1 MILKKDIPPKIW
13 GVERVE
19 YIEPGRHH
27 LSNGVELFTLNSGD
41 QEVVKIDLSFNAG
54 SWYGSSRLD
63 GTMAALML
71 QEGTT
76 KYKASEIANIIDFY
90 GAQFT
95 SVSSYDNNYVSLLS
109 LKKYLPKLLPLISE
123 LIRDA
128 SFPEEEFEILR
139 QKKKQRAIVDEG
151 RVSLIA
157 QKSFLRNLFGD
168 GHPYAPVNSPD
179 FYDTIS
185 LEAVKSHYKKFYRP
199 DRMAITVSGFVD
211 EEVIHLIKDNFSST
225 WGDKNFTGQNNNF
238 VLPVA
243 EKMKFIEKVG
253 ANQNA
258 LAIGKLFP
266 TQNHPDFPGL
276 KLLCTILGGYFGSRL
291 MSNIREEKGYTY
303 SIHASPVSFLHHGVF
318 LVFAEVKTDKT
329 DETVTE
335 IFREIEILRNE
346 LISEE
351 ELIPIQNY
359 LLGRILED
367 FDGPFSRAQTF
378 ASLRE
383 ANLDFKYYDKLIHT
397 IKTATPSEIRELAQ
411 KYLDPESMSTIIAGT
426 R

>member
-1 MILKKDIPPKIW
+1 MALKKDIPPRIW
-13 GVERVE
+13 GVDHVE

-27 LSNGVELFTLNSGD
+27 LTNGIELYSLNSGD
-41 QEVVKIDLSFNAG
+41 QEVVKIDFSFRAG
-54 SWYGSSRLD
+54 SWYAKSRLD
-63 GTMAALML
+63 GMMAASML

-76 KYKASEIANIIDFY
+76 KHKAIEIANIFDFY
-90 GAQFT
+90 GAQF
-95 SVSSYDNNYVSLLS
+95 SSGSSYDNNYISLLS
-109 LKKYLPKLLPLISE
+109 LKKHLPQLLPMVSE
-123 LIRDA
+123 IIREA
-128 SFPEEEFEILR
+128 SFPEEEFQILR
-139 QKKKQRAIVDEG
+139 QKRKQRAVVDAG

-168 GHPYAPVNSPD
+168 GHPYAPVASPE
-179 FYDTIS
+179 FYDTIT
-185 LEAVKSHYKKFYRP
+185 LDDVRSHYRRFYRP
-199 DRMAITVSGFVD
+199 DRMAITASGYVD
-211 EEVIHLIKDNFSST
+211 NKVIHLIEENFSSN
-225 WGDKNFTGQNNNF
+225 WGSLEVEKNTNHFT
-238 VLPVA
+238 LPIA
-243 EKMKFIEKVG
+243 EKVLFMEKEG

-258 LAIGKLFP
+258 VAIGKLFP

-303 SIHASPVSFLHHGVF
+303 SIQASPISFLHNGVF

-329 DETVTE
+329 NETVNE
-335 IFREIEILRNE
+335 VFIEINKLREE
-346 LISEE
+346 LISTE

-383 ANLDFKYYDKLIHT
+383 SNLDFKYYDKLIHT
-397 IKTATPSEIRELAQ
+397 IKTATPEEIRELAQ

>member
-41 QEVVKIDLSFNAG
+41 QEVVKIDFSFRAG

>member
-1 MILKKDIPPKIW
+1 MALKKDIPPQIW
-13 GVERVE
+13 GVDHVE
-19 YIEPGRHH
+19 YIEPGRHRFK
-27 LSNGVELFTLNSGD
+27 NGIELFSLNSGD
-41 QEVVKIDLSFNAG
+41 QEVVKIDFSFRAG
-54 SWYGSSRLD
+54 SWYAKSRLD
-63 GTMAALML
+63 GSMAASML
-71 QEGTT
+71 QEGTERH
-76 KYKASEIANIIDFY
+76 KAIEIANTFDFY
-90 GAQFT
+90 GAQF
-95 SVSSYDNNYVSLLS
+95 SSGSSYDNNYISLLS
-109 LKKYLPKLLPLISE
+109 LKKHLPRLLPMVSE
-123 LIRDA
+123 IIREA

-139 QKKKQRAIVDEG
+139 QKRKQRAIVDAG

-168 GHPYAPVNSPD
+168 RHPYAPVASPE
-179 FYDTIS
+179 FYDTIT
-185 LEAVKSHYKKFYRP
+185 LEDVRSHYRRFYRP
-199 DRMAITVSGFVD
+199 DRMSVTASGYID
-211 EEVIHLIKDNFSST
+211 NEVIQLIEENFSSN
-225 WGDKNFTGQNNNF
+225 WGSLDVEKNTNNFT
-238 VLPVA
+238 LPVA
-243 EKMKFIEKVG
+243 EKNLFMEKVG

-258 LAIGKLFP
+258 VAIRKLFP

-303 SIHASPVSFLHHGVF
+303 SIQASPISFLHNGVF

-329 DETVTE
+329 NETVNE
-335 IFREIEILRNE
+335 VFIEINKLREE
-346 LISEE
+346 LISTE

-383 ANLDFKYYDKLIHT
+383 SNLDFKYYDKLIHT

>member
-1 MILKKDIPPKIW
+1 MALKKDIPPQIW
-13 GVERVE
+13 GVDHVE
-19 YIEPGRHH
+19 YIEPGRYR
-27 LSNGVELFTLNSGD
+27 LNNGIELFSLNSGD
-41 QEVVKIDLSFNAG
+41 QEVVKIDFSFRAG
-54 SWYGSSRLD
+54 SWYAKSRLD
-63 GTMAALML
+63 GSMAASML

-76 KYKASEIANIIDFY
+76 KHKAIEIANIFDFY
-90 GAQFT
+90 GAQF
-95 SVSSYDNNYVSLLS
+95 SSGSSYDNNYISLLS
-109 LKKYLPKLLPLISE
+109 LKKHLPQLLPMVSE
-123 LIRDA
+123 IIREA

-139 QKKKQRAIVDEG
+139 QKRKQRAIVDAG

-168 GHPYAPVNSPD
+168 RHPYAPVASPE
-179 FYDTIS
+179 FYDTIT
-185 LEAVKSHYKKFYRP
+185 LDDVRSHYRRFYRP
-199 DRMAITVSGFVD
+199 DRMAITASGYVD
-211 EEVIHLIKDNFSST
+211 NEVIHLIEENFSSN
-225 WGDKNFTGQNNNF
+225 WGSLEVEKNTNNFT
-238 VLPVA
+238 LPVA
-243 EKMKFIEKVG
+243 EKTLFMEKVG

-258 LAIGKLFP
+258 VAIGKLFP

-303 SIHASPVSFLHHGVF
+303 SIQASPISFLHNGVF

-329 DETVTE
+329 NETVNE
-335 IFREIEILRNE
+335 VFIEINKLREE
-346 LISEE
+346 LISTE

-383 ANLDFKYYDKLIHT
+383 SNLDFKYYDKLIHT

>member
-1 MILKKDIPPKIW
+1 MSLTKTFPPKIW

-19 YIEPGRHH
+19 YIEPGRHC
-27 LSNGVELFTLNSGD
+27 LNNGIELFTLKSGD
-41 QEVVKIDLSFNAG
+41 QEVVKIDFSISAG
-54 SWYGSSRLD
+54 SWYAKSRLD
-63 GTMAALML
+63 GSMAASML
-71 QEGTT
+71 QEGTS
-76 KYKASEIANIIDFY
+76 KHKAIEIANTFDFY
-90 GAQFT
+90 GAQF
-95 SVSSYDNNYVSLLS
+95 SSASSYDNNYISLLS
-109 LKKYLPKLLPLISE
+109 LKKHLPRLLPMVSE
-123 LIRDA
+123 LLRDS

-139 QKKKQRAIVDEG
+139 QKRKQRAIVDGG

-157 QKSFLRNLFGD
+157 QKNFLRNLFGE
-168 GHPYAPVNSPD
+168 GHPYAPVSSPE

-185 LEAVKSHYKKFYRP
+185 LEEVKSHYHRFYRP
-199 DRMAITVSGFVD
+199 DRISITASGYVD
-211 EEVIHLIKDNFSST
+211 QEVIQLINENFSSR
-225 WGDKNFTGQNNNF
+225 WGDSDLVEQTNNQQ
-238 VLPVA
+238 LPLA
-243 EKMKFIEKVG
+243 EQTLFIEKVG

-266 TQNHPDFPGL
+266 TQSHPDFPGL

-303 SIHASPVSFLHHGVF
+303 SIQASPVSFLHNGVF

-329 DETVTE
+329 NETVAEVFNE
-335 IFREIEILRNE
+335 IRKLREE
-346 LISEE
+346 LITEE

-367 FDGPFSRAQTF
+367 FDGPFARAHTF
-378 ASLRE
+378 NSLRE
-383 ANLDFKYYDKLIHT
+383 SNLDFKYYDKLIHT

-411 KYLDPESMSTIIAGT
+411 RYLDPESMSTVIAGV